1 MTIQLAFAL
10 FLVHS
15 VDGREV
21 YVNPESVI
29 TLTVPGKLVTEKA
42 TCLMLLNDA
51 KFLTV
56 KETCDE
62 VRKLMDRAGG

>member
-1 MTIQLAFAL
+1 MIILAATL
-10 FLVHS
+10 FLVHT
-15 VDGREV
+15 VDGRNV
-21 YVNPESVI
+21 YVNPNSVI

-42 TCLMLLNDA
+42 TCLMLLDDG

-62 VRKLMDRAGG
+62 VRKLMEGAS